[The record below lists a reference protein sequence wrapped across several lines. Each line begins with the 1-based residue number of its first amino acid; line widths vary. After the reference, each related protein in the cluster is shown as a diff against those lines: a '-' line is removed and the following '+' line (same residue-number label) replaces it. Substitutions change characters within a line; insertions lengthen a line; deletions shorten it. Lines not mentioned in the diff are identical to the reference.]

1 MTGLRLD
8 PTVPTPNVPV
18 IELEAGQS
26 KTVGRG
32 LQADVMVDDPSLSR
46 LHARVAVDREG
57 QLSIDDLGSTNGIFV
72 NGAEQLSAYLMLG
85 DVVRFG
91 RVEYVVSARNGSEVP
106 SEAPVASQTI
116 LRRVAMS
123 ATPNVD
129 RIALE
134 ALLATSREM
143 MAFEDLPA
151 LLERVLD
158 RLSSIVKSDRAAILL
173 VDPETGAM
181 IPRAVRPSGAYSSVS
196 EFASSTVVHQALTA
210 RDAFIVHDIRMDPRL
225 QQAAS
230 VMLAGVRS
238 VICVPLLGR
247 SGPIGALY
255 ADKLGV
261 EQFAPELAEYAAA
274 FAGHAAAAL
283 ETAQLYDDRARY
295 FRATL
300 EAFAKAIDARDPYTA
315 GHSARVTAYSLV
327 LARQSGKHA
336 GEFDTI
342 RHAGMLHDIGKVGVP
357 DAVLLK
363 AGALNARERIL
374 IEAHV
379 TIGYDMLEP
388 LPFLGASLPAVRGH
402 HERWDG
408 QGYPDRLAGTDI
420 HPHARIMAV
429 ADSYDAMTSARPY
442 RAALPAEE
450 AARRLRAD
458 SGMQFDPAAIELF
471 DAVEREFV
479 ALHEEPDAAAVGA
492 ELPRQDSGRQI
503 GPVG

>member
-1 MTGLRLD
+1 MTGLRLN
-8 PTVPTPNVPV
+8 PTVPAPNVPT
-18 IELEAGQS
+18 IELTLGQS

-32 LQADVMVDDPSLSR
+32 RDADVMVDDPSLSR
-46 LHARVAVDREG
+46 LHGRIAVDQDG
-57 QLSIDDLGSTNGIFV
+57 QLSVDDLGSTNGTFV

-85 DVVRFG
+85 DTVRFG
-91 RVEYVVSARNGSEVP
+91 RVEYLVSGDDEPLPAEEV
-106 SEAPVASQTI
+106 PVASQTV

-123 ATPNVD
+123 ETPKVD
-129 RIALE
+129 RLVLE

-143 MAFEDLPA
+143 MAFEDLPV

-173 VDPETGAM
+173 VDADTGAM
-181 IPRAVRPSGAYSSVS
+181 IPRAVRPSGAYSFVS
-196 EFASSTVVHQALTA
+196 EFASSTVVRQALET
-210 RDAFIVHDIRMDPRL
+210 RDAFIVHDVRMDPRL

-230 VMLAGVRS
+230 VLLAGVRS

-255 ADKLGV
+255 ADKLGL
-261 EQFAPELAEYAAA
+261 EQFNPDLAEYAVA

-283 ETAQLYDDRARY
+283 ETAQLYDDRERH

-315 GHSARVTAYSLV
+315 GHSQRVTAYSLV

-336 GEFDTI
+336 GEFETI
-342 RHAGMLHDIGKVGVP
+342 RRGGLLHDIGKVGVP
-357 DAVLLK
+357 DYVLLK
-363 AGALNARERIL
+363 PSSLDPGERAL
-374 IEAHV
+374 IEAHPV
-379 TIGYDMLEP
+379 IGYEMLEA
-388 LPFLGASLPAVRGH
+388 LPFLNASLPAVRGH

-408 QGYPDRLAGTDI
+408 KGYPDRLGGTDI

-442 RAALPAEE
+442 RAALSVEE

-458 SGMQFDPAAIELF
+458 SGAQFDPTAIELF
-471 DAVEREFV
+471 DAVERELA
-479 ALHEEPDAAAVGA
+479 ALHEAPDATAVRA
-492 ELPRQDSGRQI
+492 ELLR
-503 GPVG
+503 PVS

>member
-1 MTGLRLD
+1 MAGLRLN
-8 PTVPTPNVPV
+8 PTVRAPNLPV
-18 IELEAGQS
+18 IEVELGQS

-32 LQADVMVDDPSLSR
+32 HQADVTVDDPSLSR
-46 LHARVAVDREG
+46 VHARLAVDQDG
-57 QLSIDDLGSTNGIFV
+57 QISIDDLGSTNGIFV
-72 NGAEQLSAYLMLG
+72 NGAEQLSSYLMLG

-91 RVEYVVSARNGSEVP
+91 RVEYVVSNGEDAGP
-106 SEAPVASQTI
+106 LGAAADAPVVSQTI
-116 LRRVAMS
+116 LRRVAIS
-123 ATPNVD
+123 ATPKVD
-129 RIALE
+129 RLVLE

-173 VDPETGAM
+173 VDAETGAM
-181 IPRAVRPSGAYSSVS
+181 IPRAVRPAGAYSSVS
-196 EFASSTVVHQALTA
+196 EFASSTVVHQAMTA
-210 RDAFIVHDIRMDPRL
+210 RDVFIVHDIRMDPRL

-230 VMLAGVRS
+230 VLAAGVRS

-283 ETAQLYDDRARY
+283 ETAQLYDDRERH

-300 EAFAKAIDARDPYTA
+300 EAFARAIDARDPYTA
-315 GHSARVTAYSLV
+315 GHSERVTAYSLV
-327 LARQSGKHA
+327 LARRSGKHV
-336 GEFDTI
+336 GEFETI
-342 RHAGMLHDIGKVGVP
+342 RRAGMLHDIGKVGVP
-357 DAVLLK
+357 DAVLMKPGHLD
-363 AGALNARERIL
+363 AHERTL

-379 TIGYDMLEP
+379 TIGYHMLES
-388 LPFLGASLPAVRGH
+388 LPFLGASLPSVRGH

-408 QGYPDRLAGTDI
+408 QGYPDRLGGTDI

-442 RAALPAEE
+442 RSALPSEE

-458 SGMQFDPAAIELF
+458 SGTQFDPAAIELF
-471 DAVEREFV
+471 DAVEREFT
-479 ALHEEPDAAAVGA
+479 ALHEEPDAAAARA
-492 ELPRQDSGRQI
+492 ELLRPAG
-503 GPVG
+503 

>member
-1 MTGLRLD
+1 MGAVTGLRLN
-8 PTVPTPNVPV
+8 PTVAAPNLPV
-18 IELEAGQS
+18 VELEVGQS

-32 LQADVMVDDPSLSR
+32 RQADVMVDDPSLSR
-46 LHARVAVDREG
+46 LHARIAVDQDG
-57 QLSIDDLGSTNGIFV
+57 QLSVDDMGSTNGIFV

-85 DVVRFG
+85 DTVRFG
-91 RVEYVVSARNGSEVP
+91 RVEYIVSSGDEPRPVEEEPVVS
-106 SEAPVASQTI
+106 QTV

-123 ATPNVD
+123 ETPKVD
-129 RIALE
+129 RLVLE

-158 RLSSIVKSDRAAILL
+158 RLSSILKPDRAAILL
-173 VDPETGAM
+173 VDAETGAI
-181 IPRAVRPSGAYSSVS
+181 IPRAVRPSGAYSSIS

-210 RDAFIVHDIRMDPRL
+210 RDVFIVHDVRMDPRL

-230 VMLAGVRS
+230 VLLAGVRS

-247 SGPIGALY
+247 SGPIGVLY
-255 ADKLGV
+255 ADRLGV

-283 ETAQLYDDRARY
+283 ETAQLYDDRARH

-315 GHSARVTAYSLV
+315 GHSQRVTAYSLV

-336 GEFDTI
+336 TEFETI
-342 RHAGMLHDIGKVGVP
+342 RRGGLLHDIGKVGVP
-357 DAVLLK
+357 DAVLMK
-363 AGALNARERIL
+363 PAGLDAAERAL
-374 IEAHV
+374 IEAHPV
-379 TIGYDMLEP
+379 IGYEMLVW
-388 LPFLGASLPAVRGH
+388 LPFLGASLPSVRGH

-408 QGYPDRLAGTDI
+408 KGYPDRLGGIDI

-442 RAALPAEE
+442 RAALPAAE

-458 SGMQFDPAAIELF
+458 SGAQFDPAAIELF
-471 DAVEREFV
+471 DAVELEFA
-479 ALHEEPDAAAVGA
+479 ALHGEPNAAAAREELLRSVG
-492 ELPRQDSGRQI
+492 
-503 GPVG
+503 

>member
-1 MTGLRLD
+1 MAALRLT
-8 PTVPTPNVPV
+8 PTTPAPNAPV
-18 IELEAGQS
+18 IDLEFGQS

-32 LQADVMVDDPSLSR
+32 RQADVVVDDPSLSR
-46 LHARVAVDREG
+46 LHARVAVDQDG
-57 QLSIDDLGSTNGIFV
+57 QISVDDLGSTNGIFV

-85 DVVRFG
+85 DTIRFG
-91 RVEYVVSARNGSEVP
+91 RVEYIVTSADDTRPTTTSGSGPVP
-106 SEAPVASQTI
+106 SQTVM
-116 LRRVAMS
+116 RRVAMT
-123 ATPNVD
+123 AAPKVD

-158 RLSSIVKSDRAAILL
+158 RLSTIVKPDRAAIML
-173 VDPETGAM
+173 VDPQTGAM
-181 IPRAVRPSGAYSSVS
+181 IPRAVRPAGAYSSVS

-210 RDAFIVHDIRMDPRL
+210 RDVFIVHDIRMDPRL

-230 VMLAGVRS
+230 VLLAGVRS

-283 ETAQLYDDRARY
+283 ETAQLYDDRERH

-300 EAFAKAIDARDPYTA
+300 EAFARAIDARDPYTA
-315 GHSARVTAYSLV
+315 GHSERVTAYTLV
-327 LARQSGKHA
+327 LARKSGQYA
-336 GEFDTI
+336 SEFETI
-342 RHAGMLHDIGKVGVP
+342 RRAGMLHDIGKVGVP
-357 DAVLLK
+357 DAVLRKPSHLD
-363 AGALNARERIL
+363 AQERMQ

-379 TIGYDMLEP
+379 TIGYHMLES
-388 LPFLGASLPAVRGH
+388 LPFLGASLPTVRGH

-408 QGYPDRLAGTDI
+408 RGYPDKLAGTDI
-420 HPHARIMAV
+420 HPHARLMAV

-450 AARRLRAD
+450 ATRRLRAD
-458 SGMQFDPAAIELF
+458 SGTQFDPAAIELF
-471 DAVEREFV
+471 EAVKEEFA
-479 ALHEEPDAAAVGA
+479 ALHEEPDAAAQRAQLLRSAV
-492 ELPRQDSGRQI
+492 
-503 GPVG
+503 

>member
-1 MTGLRLD
+1 MPGLRLAPVTPAPHL
-8 PTVPTPNVPV
+8 PTIVLTPG
-18 IELEAGQS
+18 ES

-32 LQADVMVDDPSLSR
+32 RQADVMVDDASLSR
-46 LHARVAVDREG
+46 LHARVTVDRDG
-57 QLSIDDLGSTNGIFV
+57 QLAVDDLGSTNGIFV
-72 NGAEQLSAYLMLG
+72 NGSEQLSAFVLVG

-91 RVEYVVSARNGSEVP
+91 RVEYVVSTDEVP
-106 SEAPVASQTI
+106 TATSATSITDNIPVVSQTI
-116 LRRVAMS
+116 LRRVALNN
-123 ATPNVD
+123 APKVD

-151 LLERVLD
+151 LLDRVLD
-158 RLSSIVKSDRAAILL
+158 RLSSIVKPDRAAILL
-173 VDPETGAM
+173 VDAQTGAM

-196 EFASSTVVHQALTA
+196 EFASSTVVNEALTA
-210 RDAFIVHDIRMDPRL
+210 KDVFIVHDIRMDPKL
-225 QQAAS
+225 QAAHS
-230 VMLAGVRS
+230 VLAAGVRS

-247 SGPIGALY
+247 TGPIGALY

-283 ETAQLYDDRARY
+283 ETAQLYDDRQQH

-300 EAFAKAIDARDPYTA
+300 EAFAKAIDARDHYTA
-315 GHSARVTAYSLV
+315 GHSERVTAYSLV
-327 LARQSGKHA
+327 LARHSGKYSA
-336 GEFDTI
+336 DFETI
-342 RHAGMLHDIGKVGVP
+342 RRAGMLHDIGKVGVP

-363 AGALNARERIL
+363 AGALDDIERAQ

-379 TIGYDMLEP
+379 TIGHMMLEP
-388 LPFLGASLPAVRGH
+388 LPFLGASLPAVRSH

-408 QGYPDRLAGTDI
+408 QGYPDRVAGTDI
-420 HPHARIMAV
+420 HPHARLMAV

-450 AARRLRAD
+450 AARRLRVD
-458 SGMQFDPAAIELF
+458 SGKQFDPAMIELF
-471 DAVEREFV
+471 DAVQDELA
-479 ALHEEPDAAAVGA
+479 ALHQEADAAELRA
-492 ELPRQDSGRQI
+492 ELLRN
-503 GPVG
+503 VV